1 MHRYI
6 YSILIIYLLSA
17 CSYISSPQIKTDR
30 LYHLLIAMDTN
41 VSQKEAKR
49 LSKDIISFSTKLKQK
64 YQPIIEP
71 HFNNFLV
78 NIGLKKHGLCYEWSD
93 ALYLHFTTKHYQS
106 FRFHLIVSNQG
117 EYWSEH
123 NAFVITTK
131 DKSILDGIV
140 IDLWR
145 YPDDIYMDFIKKDT
159 SYKWR
164 WRNQRENIR

>member
-106 FRFHLIVSNQG
+106 FRFHLVVSNQG
-117 EYWSEH
+117 KYWSEH
-123 NAFVITTK
+123 NAFAITNSRDEISK
-131 DKSILDGIV
+131 GIIV
-140 IDLWR
+140 DLWR
-145 YPDDIYMDFIKKDT
+145 DIDDIYINYISKDT
-159 SYKWR
+159 SYQWR
-164 WRNQRENIR
+164 RREKRECIR